1 MIIEADGGSRGNPGP
16 AGYGAVVRDTDGS
29 VLAERAGFLGRT
41 TNNVAEYEGLLAGL
55 RAAIEFGATR
65 VEARLDSKLVVEQM
79 SGRWQIKH
87 PALRPLAATARELLG
102 ELACPVTFTWIPR
115 ARNAHAD
122 KLANEAMD
130 TRAGVHRDLVP
141 PTPAPSASTSPP
153 EPVAKSVRESSDPNG
168 ESSLFDV
175 PAEEAVTTRPIR
187 SWTANTDTPT
197 TLILVRHGQTAMS
210 VDRRYSGVSDPQL
223 TPLGHDQAKA
233 LAARLSTLEEI
244 TAVITSPLA
253 RARSTAAP
261 IADAHGGV
269 PIVHPGL
276 IETDFG
282 AWEGLTFG
290 EADERD
296 PRLHR
301 AWLSDPAVAP
311 PDGESFERVW
321 ARVTAAV
328 TELIDAHRGGTLILV
343 SHVTPIKCA
352 IRHALATGPEF
363 LYRTRLDLAS
373 VSVTEFYP
381 DANAT
386 LSLFNDT
393 SHLPG

>member
-29 VLAERAGFLGRT
+29 VLAERAGFLGST

-79 SGRWQIKH
+79 SGRWRIKH

-141 PTPAPSASTSPP
+141 PRPTTPSAPTNASKP
-153 EPVAKSVRESSDPNG
+153 ARESGDSDG
-168 ESSLFDV
+168 ELSLFDV
-175 PAEEAVTTRPIR
+175 PVEEAVTTRPIR
-187 SWTANTDTPT
+187 SWTADTDTPT

-210 VDRRYSGVSDPQL
+210 VDRRYSGVGDPRL

-233 LAARLSTLEEI
+233 LAARLSTLEEV

-253 RARSTAAP
+253 RARSTAEP
-261 IADAHGGV
+261 IADAHHHT

-282 AWEGLTFG
+282 AWEGLTFS

-321 ARVTAAV
+321 SRVTAAV
-328 TELIDAHRGGTLILV
+328 TELINTHRGGTLILV

-352 IRHALATGPEF
+352 IRHALTTGPEF

-381 DANAT
+381 DDNAT